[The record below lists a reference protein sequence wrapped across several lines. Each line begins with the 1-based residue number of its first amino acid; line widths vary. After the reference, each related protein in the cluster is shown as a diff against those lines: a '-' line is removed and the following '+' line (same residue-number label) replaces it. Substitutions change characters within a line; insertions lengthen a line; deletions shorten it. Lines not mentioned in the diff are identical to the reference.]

1 MKLDLDVQLK
11 RVETNRTAEG
21 VDKNTEVEFNVNS
34 SISESER
41 GPGFVNLKYSI
52 NLETE
57 PTAARLFVSGN
68 AVIKG
73 SEGDIDQLL
82 AAHERDGTPIVFMK
96 VYQRVYPTMYL
107 MCAALNIPYPGP
119 GLLRQNKMETQ
130 PQVVE
135 VPRSRVENLG
145 LGR

>member
-52 NLETE
+52 DLETE
-57 PTAARLFVSGN
+57 PAAARLFVSGN

-73 SEGDIDQLL
+73 SEDDIDQLL
-82 AAHERDGTPIVFMK
+82 AARERDGTPIVFMK
-96 VYQRVYPTMYL
+96 VYQRVYPTLYL
-107 MCAALNIPYPGP
+107 MCASLNIPFPGP
-119 GLLRQNKMETQ
+119 GLLRQNKLETG

-135 VPRSRVENLG
+135 VQRNRAEPIGIER
-145 LGR
+145 